1 MVIQVG
7 VELCLFFSTRS
18 RTDGSSSSCEL
29 IILRNKSHSEII
41 RVCMGIY
48 AAALRNKKIQSNSHT
63 PSLNTRGSKTIYW
76 CQVTGGS
83 RRGTVC
89 KGGRVDKLVFNRHV
103 YLRSPDGVGF
113 TGKIEFVVN
122 WNETIVYLL
131 ELWVGFVAARSFWAW
146 SFRFSDRAFGNGV
159 CSFKLLSCFLLHV
172 VNLEVDNSLKWV
184 LFNIVSG
191 QITSDVL
198 RKEGEVLLSRIWLYF
213 YIPKAVVNIPLLTPI
228 ISPWF
233 LFRRTII
240 SQLELGPLVV
250 RGLSREQPVNCF
262 PFRASIERQRKA
274 NRIENAKRTKRA

>member
-29 IILRNKSHSEII
+29 MILRNKSHSEII

-113 TGKIEFVVN
+113 TRKVEFVVN
-122 WNETIVYLL
+122 WNETIYVL
-131 ELWVGFVAARSFWAW
+131 EFWVGFVAARSFWAW
-146 SFRFSDRAFGNGV
+146 SFRFSDRAFGV

-172 VNLEVDNSLKWV
+172 VYLEVDNSVKWV
-184 LFNIVSG
+184 LFNMVSG
-191 QITSDVL
+191 HITSDAPW
-198 RKEGEVLLSRIWLYF
+198 KEGEVFLSRIWLYF
-213 YIPKAVVNIPLLTPI
+213 YIPKSGRKYSHTNSYNFAMIL
-228 ISPWF
+228 IS
-233 LFRRTII
+233 
-240 SQLELGPLVV
+240 
-250 RGLSREQPVNCF
+250 
-262 PFRASIERQRKA
+262 
-274 NRIENAKRTKRA
+274 

>member
-1 MVIQVG
+1 M
-7 VELCLFFSTRS
+7 
-18 RTDGSSSSCEL
+18 
-29 IILRNKSHSEII
+29 
-41 RVCMGIY
+41 
-48 AAALRNKKIQSNSHT
+48 
-63 PSLNTRGSKTIYW
+63 
-76 CQVTGGS
+76 TGGS
-83 RRGTVC
+83 RRRTVC
-89 KGGRVDKLVFNRHV
+89 KGGRVDKLVFNLHV

-131 ELWVGFVAARSFWAW
+131 EFWVGFVAAWSFWAW
-146 SFRFSDRAFGNGV
+146 SFGFSDRAFGNGV

-184 LFNIVSG
+184 LFNMVSG
-191 QITSDVL
+191 HTTSDAL
-198 RKEGEVLLSRIWLYF
+198 WKEGEVFLSRIDCIF
-213 YIPKAVVNIPLLTPI
+213 IFPKAVVNIPILTLI

-262 PFRASIERQRKA
+262 FFQGFH
-274 NRIENAKRTKRA
+274 RTTTKGK